1 MLGPHALGDGSVRRS
16 SRGVSVVD
24 YWSLALSRNGY
35 AVTPS
40 IVSDLVVELMRSKPL
55 AFAITTIGEIRHCI
69 LIANGIHILH
79 GC

>member
-1 MLGPHALGDGSVRRS
+1 MLGPHALVDGSVRRRS
-16 SRGVSVVD
+16 SSVSIVD
-24 YWSLALSRNGY
+24 YWSLALSHNGY

-40 IVSDLVVELMRSKPL
+40 IVSDLVVEPMRSRPL
-55 AFAITTIGEIRHCI
+55 AFAITTIGETRHCI